1 MHGSTDS
8 SVRVPARGTHGAA
21 FPKLPGGLARFI
33 NVTVFRIFRNRRFQ
47 DFNVLLLTTTG
58 ARSGQQR
65 QTTVAYFPEGDNTW
79 LIVASKGGAATHPAW
94 FFNLA
99 KHPDQVW
106 AEIGSKK
113 VKVRPVTL
121 SGEERT
127 VAWRRIT
134 QQSPQFGA
142 YETKTDREIPVV
154 RLTAE
159 G

>member
-1 MHGSTDS
+1 MQGSTDAG
-8 SVRVPARGTHGAA
+8 VQVPPRGTHGAA
-21 FPKLPGGLARFI
+21 FPKLPGPLARLI
-33 NVTVFRIFRNRRFQ
+33 NGTVFRIFRNRRFQ
-47 DFNVLLLTTTG
+47 DFNILALTTTG

-65 QTTVAYFPEGDNTW
+65 QSTVAYFPDGDGAW

-99 KHPDQVW
+99 KHPEGVW

-113 VKVRPVTL
+113 MKVRPVTL

-127 VAWRRIT
+127 AAWRRIT
-134 QQSPQFGA
+134 QQSPQFGD
-142 YETKTDREIPVV
+142 YETKTDREIPVI
-154 RLTAE
+154 RLTQE